1 LISVLK
7 CAVMSKKKSS
17 KKSSDAVKEIA
28 PMNEDLKK
36 WVKEA
41 EKEGIL
47 TQKIEDIADKEEKKL
62 GKCEICG
69 EKSAKSVC
77 IKCNRSVC
85 LSCYFKMIGVCKDC
99 VDRETVDKWLE
110 KHPDWEKILGVEW
123 VD

>member
-1 LISVLK
+1 
-7 CAVMSKKKSS
+7 MSKKKTSN
-17 KKSSDAVKEIA
+17 KSSDVQIDAIKEMA

-41 EKEGIL
+41 EKQGIL
-47 TQKIEDIADKEEKKL
+47 TQKIKEASDKEEKEL
-62 GKCEICG
+62 DKCEICG
-69 EKSAKSVC
+69 EKTAKSVC
-77 IKCNRSVC
+77 IKCSRAVC
-85 LSCYFKMIGVCKDC
+85 SSCYFKMIGICKNC